1 MEDRDLGGIGGGK
14 GKGRRKCDFILIKNV
29 YEIKKVPISLK
40 ERKEGYMDCLKGE
53 AGRSK

>member
-1 MEDRDLGGIGGGK
+1 VEDRDLGGIGGGK